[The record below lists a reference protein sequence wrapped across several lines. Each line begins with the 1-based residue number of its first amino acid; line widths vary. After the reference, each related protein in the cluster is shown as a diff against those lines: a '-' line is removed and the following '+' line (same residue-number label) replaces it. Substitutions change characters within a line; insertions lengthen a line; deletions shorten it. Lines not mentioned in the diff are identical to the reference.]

1 MLCQSERPGDGHP
14 VRSATRPATE
24 GTTVTRSGTTSSAGR
39 AGDSDALENLA
50 RVGLIAYGIVH
61 LLIAWLAL
69 QLAWSGGG
77 QSADQSGALSTLAEQ
92 PFGKPLLWVLALGLL
107 ALAAWQ
113 LGEVLR
119 HRAGLQSTGD
129 ARKKA
134 VTTIVKAVGKTIVFL
149 ALAFLAFR
157 YATGG
162 GSSGSGQQ
170 QTVSGVFAWPGGRF
184 LVGAAALVI
193 IGIGAYLVHKGLTK
207 RFLKEIDTA
216 EATATQQ
223 RTIERLGQVGY
234 PAKGVAI
241 ALVGVLLGWAAIT
254 FDPAKATGLD
264 GALRTVLDAP
274 FGKWLLTLV
283 AVGIAAYGVFC
294 LFRARFPQRT

>member
-1 MLCQSERPGDGHP
+1 M
-14 VRSATRPATE
+14 
-24 GTTVTRSGTTSSAGR
+24 TRSGTASSADR
-39 AGDSDALENLA
+39 AGNSDSLENLA

-69 QLAWSGGG
+69 QLAWGGG
-77 QSADQSGALSTLAEQ
+77 GESADQSGALATLAEQ
-92 PFGKPLLWVLALGLL
+92 PFGKPLLWVLTLGLVAL
-107 ALAAWQ
+107 ALWQ

-134 VTTIVKAVGKTIVFL
+134 ITKIVKSLAKTVMFL
-149 ALAFLAFR
+149 ALALLAFR

-162 GSSGSGQQ
+162 GQSSSGQQ

-184 LVGAAALVI
+184 LVGIAALVI
-193 IGIGAYLVHKGLTK
+193 IGVGGYLVHKGVTK
-207 RFLKEIDTA
+207 RFMKEIDTA
-216 EATATQQ
+216 QATAAQQ

-241 ALVGVLLGWAAIT
+241 ALVGLLLGWAAVT

-264 GALRTVLDAP
+264 GALRAVLDAP
-274 FGKWLLTLV
+274 FGKWLLSLV
-283 AVGIAAYGVFC
+283 ALGIAAYGVFC
-294 LFRARFPQRT
+294 FFRARYPQRT